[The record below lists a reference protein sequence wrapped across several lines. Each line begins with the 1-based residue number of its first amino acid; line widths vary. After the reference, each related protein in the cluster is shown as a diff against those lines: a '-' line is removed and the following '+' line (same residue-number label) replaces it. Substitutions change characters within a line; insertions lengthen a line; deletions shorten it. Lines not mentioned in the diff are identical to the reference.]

1 MKDFLLR
8 FLASRCTARWCLR
21 ESRMDGLCG
30 KHWVRDQELMYALH
44 LLETQHGISNPDEF
58 LVKVFMDKLRR
69 EGAL

>member
-1 MKDFLLR
+1 MKEHLLR
-8 FLASRCTARWCLR
+8 FLGTRCVARWCLLH
-21 ESRMDGLCG
+21 SRMDGLCG
-30 KHWVRDQELMYALH
+30 KHWVKDQDRMYALH